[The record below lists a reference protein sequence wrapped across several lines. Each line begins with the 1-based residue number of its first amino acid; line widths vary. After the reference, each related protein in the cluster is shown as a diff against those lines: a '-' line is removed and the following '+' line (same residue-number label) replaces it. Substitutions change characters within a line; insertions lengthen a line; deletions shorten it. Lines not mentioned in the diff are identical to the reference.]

1 MLLVV
6 SFFVILQDLI
16 VAGPA
21 KEQGAGSKQRREEFG
36 FDIKRKATV
45 SAFLHSLLLS

>member
-21 KEQGAGSKQRREEFG
+21 KEQGAGSKQQREEFG

-45 SAFLHSLLLS
+45 SEFPHSLLLS

>member
-21 KEQGAGSKQRREEFG
+21 KEQGAGSKQQREEFG
-36 FDIKRKATV
+36 STL
-45 SAFLHSLLLS
+45 SARQRLVHLFLSLLLS

>member
-16 VAGPA
+16 VAGPE
-21 KEQGAGSKQRREEFG
+21 KEQRARSKQQREEIG
-36 FDIKRKATV
+36 ANIKRKATV